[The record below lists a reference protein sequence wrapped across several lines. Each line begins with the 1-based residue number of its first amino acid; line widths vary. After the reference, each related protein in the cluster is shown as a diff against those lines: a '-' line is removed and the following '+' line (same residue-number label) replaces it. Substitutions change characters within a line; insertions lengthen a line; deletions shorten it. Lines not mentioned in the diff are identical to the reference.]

1 MNKLEMD
8 KYIAKQVLA
17 GKTALFRRT
26 DQPFVWCYIEYDEED
41 CGCIEDPGNWEFW
54 EENAEKDEDGVIHR
68 FGTCTECEGGTRET
82 GQIWVRAI
90 SHAGWETHAVL
101 VDPEELTPTDGGFG
115 A

>member
-8 KYIAKQVLA
+8 KYIAKQVLS

-26 DQPFVWCYIEYDEED
+26 DQPFVWQYMYYETEI

-54 EENAEKDEDGVIHR
+54 EEHAERDEEGTIHR
-68 FGTCTECEGGTRET
+68 FGTCTECEDGETET
-82 GQIWVRAI
+82 GQIWVRAV
-90 SHAGWETHAVL
+90 SHAGHETEAML
-101 VDPEELTPTDGGFG
+101 VDAEELTPTDGGFG